1 MEFWH
6 PLCLYNRETAFLEGS
21 AVEPTLVVI
30 GLNFRTAPV
39 AVRERFWISE
49 ARRYDALHQLVRS
62 EGVEEVIVVT
72 TCNRTEF
79 ILWASDVPTAANSV
93 LRFLTQEYQI
103 KLCEWSHFY
112 RLMDDVALTHV
123 FRVASSLDSMVLG
136 EPEITGQVKQAWAQ
150 AQEVGTTG
158 RFLDAVMQ
166 KALTVSK
173 RARTETAIGSSA
185 VSVPYATVELS
196 KGVLGEL
203 AGREVLLI
211 GAGKMSD
218 LAAHYLI
225 KAGASK
231 VKVMNRT
238 LAHAEELA
246 RKMGATPVLFED
258 RLQHLKTA
266 DIVVSSTA
274 CPHYILSRQD
284 AEAVAR
290 QRGHAPIVMIDIAVP
305 RDIDPGVREVNGI
318 HLFDMDDLE
327 HVVKR
332 NAVGRQA
339 AAEAA
344 ENIVQAE
351 VQGFRRKLMA
361 ERVVPTIVALRQRL
375 DELCRQELE
384 TLRQEFG
391 PFTEDQDQ
399 ALTALTVHIT
409 QRIAGSL
416 ARELKELPERN
427 EQDVLTAAVGRLF
440 HLEQPLKVAAGAK
453 N

>member
-1 MEFWH
+1 M
-6 PLCLYNRETAFLEGS
+6 
-21 AVEPTLVVI
+21 EPTLAVI
-30 GLNFRTAPV
+30 GINFRTSPV

-49 ARRYDALHQLVRS
+49 PRRYEALRQLVRL
-62 EGVEEVIVVT
+62 EGIEEVIVLA

-93 LRFLTQEYQI
+93 LRFLTEEYLLR
-103 KLCEWSHFY
+103 LCEWSHFY
-112 RLMDDVALTHV
+112 RLMDDVALTHI
-123 FRVASSLDSMVLG
+123 FRVCSSLDSMVLG

-150 AQEVGTTG
+150 AQEAGTTG

-173 RARTETAIGSSA
+173 RTRTETAIGSSA

-196 KGVLGEL
+196 RNVLGEL
-203 AGREVLLI
+203 KGREVLLI

-218 LAAHYLI
+218 RAAHYLM
-225 KAGASK
+225 KAGANH

-238 LAHAEELA
+238 LEHAEEMA
-246 RKMGATPVLFED
+246 KKMGATAVPFEG
-258 RLQHLKTA
+258 RLQYLMTA

-274 CPHYILSRQD
+274 CPHYILSREE
-284 AEAVAR
+284 AEEIARAR
-290 QRGHAPIVMIDIAVP
+290 QHKPMVMIDIAVP
-305 RDIDPGVREVNGI
+305 RDIDPAVREVKGI

-327 HVVKR
+327 QVVQR
-332 NAVGRQA
+332 NAVGRQT
-339 AAEAA
+339 AAEDA
-344 ENIVQAE
+344 EKIVQQE
-351 VQGFRRKLMA
+351 VQGFCRKLLA

-384 TLRQEFG
+384 VLRKEFG

-399 ALTALTVHIT
+399 ALTALTNHIT

-427 EQDVLTAAVGRLF
+427 EQDVMTAAVSRLF
-440 HLEQPLKVAAGAK
+440 QLERPVMAAAGAK

>member
-1 MEFWH
+1 MD
-6 PLCLYNRETAFLEGS
+6 
-21 AVEPTLVVI
+21 PTLAVI
-30 GLNFRTAPV
+30 GLNFRTSPV
-39 AVRERFWISE
+39 AVRERFWISP
-49 ARRYDALHQLVRS
+49 ARRVEALQQLVRS
-62 EGVEEVIVVT
+62 EGVEEVIVVA

-93 LRFLTQEYQI
+93 LRFLTQEYQL

-112 RLMDDVALTHV
+112 RLMDDVALTHA
-123 FRVASSLDSMVLG
+123 FRVTSSLDSMVLG
-136 EPEITGQVKQAWAQ
+136 EPEITGQVKEAWAL

-185 VSVPYATVELS
+185 VSVPYACVELS
-196 KGVLGEL
+196 RNVLGDL

-211 GAGKMSD
+211 GAGKMSER
-218 LAAHYLI
+218 AAHYLM
-225 KAGASK
+225 KAGANQ

-238 LAHAEELA
+238 PARGEELA
-246 RKMGATPVLFED
+246 QKMGATSVSFED
-258 RLQHLKTA
+258 RFEHLKKA

-274 CPHYILSRQD
+274 CPHVIVSRQD
-284 AEAVAR
+284 AETIAKER
-290 QRGHAPIVMIDIAVP
+290 NRKPMVMIDVAVP
-305 RDIDPGVREVNGI
+305 RDIDPSAREVEGI

-332 NAVGRQA
+332 NAVGRQS

-344 ENIVQAE
+344 EKIVQAE

-375 DELCRQELE
+375 DELCRQELDV
-384 TLRQEFG
+384 LRQEFG

-399 ALTALTVHIT
+399 ALTALTSHIT

-416 ARELKELPERN
+416 ARELKELPERT
-427 EQDVLTAAVGRLF
+427 EQDMLTAAVGRLF
-440 HLEQPLKVAAGAK
+440 HLEQPLVAAAGTK

>member
-1 MEFWH
+1 M
-6 PLCLYNRETAFLEGS
+6 
-21 AVEPTLVVI
+21 EPTLAVI
-30 GLNFRTAPV
+30 GLNFRTSPV
-39 AVRERFWISE
+39 AVRERFWISP
-49 ARRYDALHQLVRS
+49 ARRMEALHQLVRS
-62 EGVEEVIVVT
+62 EGVEEVIVLA
-72 TCNRTEF
+72 TCNRTE
-79 ILWASDVPTAANSV
+79 LLVWARDVPTAANSV
-93 LRFLTQEYQI
+93 LRFLTQEFQV

-136 EPEITGQVKQAWAQ
+136 EPEITGQVKEAWAL
-150 AQEVGTTG
+150 AQEAGTTG

-185 VSVPYATVELS
+185 VSIPYACVELS
-196 KGVLGEL
+196 KNVLGEL

-211 GAGKMSD
+211 GAGKMSER
-218 LAAHYLI
+218 AAHYLM
-225 KAGASK
+225 KAGAGQ

-238 LAHAEELA
+238 PARGEELA
-246 RKMGATPVLFED
+246 QKMGATPVSYED
-258 RLQHLKTA
+258 RFQHLKKA

-274 CPHYILSRQD
+274 CPHVILSRQD
-284 AEAVAR
+284 GENIAR
-290 QRGHAPIVMIDIAVP
+290 ERKHKPLVMIDVAVP
-305 RDIDPGVREVNGI
+305 RDIDPAVREVEGI

-327 HVVKR
+327 HVVQR
-332 NAVGRQA
+332 NAVGRQS

-344 ENIVQAE
+344 ERIVQAE

-375 DELCRQELE
+375 DELCRQELDV
-384 TLRQEFG
+384 LRQEFG

-399 ALTALTVHIT
+399 ALTALTTHIT
-409 QRIAGSL
+409 QRIASSL
-416 ARELKELPERN
+416 ARELKELPERT
-427 EQDVLTAAVGRLF
+427 EQDMLTAAVGRLF
-440 HLEQPLKVAAGAK
+440 HLEKPSAAAAGPE

>member
-1 MEFWH
+1 M
-6 PLCLYNRETAFLEGS
+6 
-21 AVEPTLVVI
+21 EPTLAVI
-30 GLNFRTAPV
+30 GLNYRTSPV

-49 ARRYDALHQLVRS
+49 ARRHDTLLQLVRS

-123 FRVASSLDSMVLG
+123 FRVTSGLDSMVLG
-136 EPEITGQVKQAWAQ
+136 EPEITGQVKQAWAL
-150 AQEVGTTG
+150 AQEAGTTG

-173 RARTETAIGSSA
+173 RARTETAISSSA

-196 KGVLGEL
+196 RGILGEL
-203 AGREVLLI
+203 GGREVLLI
-211 GAGKMSD
+211 GAGKMSE
-218 LAAHYLI
+218 LAAHYLM
-225 KAGASK
+225 KAGARN

-246 RKMGATPVLFED
+246 QKMGATPVAFDE

-266 DIVVSSTA
+266 DIVVSSTT
-274 CPHYILSRQD
+274 CPHFILSR
-284 AEAVAR
+284 AEADEVAR
-290 QRGHAPIVMIDIAVP
+290 QRSRSAMVMIDIAVP
-305 RDIDPGVREVNGI
+305 RDIDPEVRNVDGI

-344 ENIVQAE
+344 EKIVQAE

-361 ERVVPTIVALRQRL
+361 ERVVPTIVAVRRRL
-375 DELCRQELE
+375 DELCQQELE
-384 TLRQEFG
+384 TLRQQYG
-391 PFTEDQDQ
+391 PFTEDQEQ
-399 ALTALTVHIT
+399 AFAKLTIRIT
-409 QRIAGSL
+409 QRIASSL
-416 ARELKELPERN
+416 ARELKELPERS

-440 HLEQPLKVAAGAK
+440 HLEQPATVSVSVKHEELELAIS

>member
-1 MEFWH
+1 
-6 PLCLYNRETAFLEGS
+6 
-21 AVEPTLVVI
+21 VEPTLAVI
-30 GLNFRTAPV
+30 GLNFRTSPV

-49 ARRYDALHQLVRS
+49 PRRYQALRQLVRS
-62 EGVEEVIVVT
+62 EGIEEVIVLA

-93 LRFLTQEYQI
+93 LRFLTQEYQLR
-103 KLCEWSHFY
+103 LCEWSHFY

-123 FRVASSLDSMVLG
+123 FRVSSSLDSMVLG

-150 AQEVGTTG
+150 AQEAGTTG

-166 KALTVSK
+166 KTLTVSK
-173 RARTETAIGSSA
+173 RTRNETAIGSSA

-196 KGVLGEL
+196 RNILGEL

-218 LAAHYLI
+218 RAAHYLM
-225 KAGASK
+225 KAGAK
-231 VKVMNRT
+231 QLKVMNRS
-238 LAHAEELA
+238 LEHAEEMAKKL
-246 RKMGATPVLFED
+246 GATAVSFED
-258 RLQHLKTA
+258 RGKYLKTA
-266 DIVVSSTA
+266 DIIVSSTS
-274 CPHYILSRQD
+274 CPHYILSLQE
-284 AEAVAR
+284 AEEIAR
-290 QRGHAPIVMIDIAVP
+290 QRQHTPMVMIDIAVP
-305 RDIDPGVREVNGI
+305 RDIDPAVREIEGI

-327 HVVKR
+327 QVVQR

-344 ENIVQAE
+344 EKIVQEE

-375 DELCRQELE
+375 DELCQQELE
-384 TLRQEFG
+384 TMRKEFG
-391 PFTEDQDQ
+391 PFTEDQDE
-399 ALTALTVHIT
+399 ALTTLTNHIT

-427 EQDVLTAAVGRLF
+427 EQDALTAAVSRLF
-440 HLEQPLKVAAGAK
+440 QLEQPSLAAAGAK